1 MSDICEW
8 FTQYID
14 LAEDVVIVKF
24 SDGTTKTV
32 KRGIYLKEVEDNIRK
47 MLIDQVDRPTGRWI
61 PVSERLPKGYQRILV
76 TKEMFHWANEPVEYT
91 VDIKYFGGNV
101 DFVAW
106 MPLPDPYKAETE

>member
-14 LAEDVVIVKF
+14 LAEDVVIIKF

-47 MLIDQVDRPTGRWI
+47 MLIDQVKTTGHWI
-61 PVSERLPKGYQRILV
+61 AYQNKQVCSEC
-76 TKEMFHWANEPVEYT
+76 
-91 VDIKYFGGNV
+91 GNAKPLG
-101 DFVAW
+101 VATYCRGCGAK
-106 MPLPDPYKAETE
+106 MQ